1 MQRNIR
7 LVLEYDG
14 TFFKGWQ
21 IQPKQR
27 TVQGELEARLERLCS
42 QPVRVIASGRTDTGV
57 HAQGQVVNFKW
68 NKDISLERLQH
79 ALNGMLPADVAVL
92 AADEVPSTFHARFD
106 ARRRTYLYQI
116 RQQKQALRRDQ
127 AWWIRRPLDVAA
139 MQEAASALV
148 GHHDFTSF
156 CVAAF
161 EKEKRDCQVF
171 DCTWQALEN
180 GLQFRMEANRFL
192 RAMVRSIV
200 GTLVEIGRG
209 IRLPSAIPQILAAQN
224 RQSAGESAPP
234 QGLFLNKVLYV
245 E

>member
-27 TVQGELEARLERLCS
+27 TVQGELETRLERLCGETI
-42 QPVRVIASGRTDTGV
+42 RVVASGRTDAGV
-57 HAQGQVVNFKW
+57 HALGQVVNFTTAKS
-68 NKDISLERLQH
+68 IALERLHQ
-79 ALNGMLPADVAVL
+79 ALNGMLPADIAVL
-92 AADEVPSTFHARFD
+92 SVDEVAPSFHARFD
-106 ARRRTYLYQI
+106 AKRREYIYKITY
-116 RQQKQALRRDQ
+116 RKQAIGRDL
-127 AWWIRRPLDVAA
+127 AWWIRRPPNVSA

-161 EKEKRDCQVF
+161 EKDTLDCRVF
-171 DCTWQALEN
+171 NCTFQAQEN
-180 GLQFRMEANRFL
+180 GLQFRIEANRFL
-192 RAMVRSIV
+192 RSMVRGIV
-200 GTLVEIGRG
+200 GTLMEIGRG
-209 IRLPSAIPQILAAQN
+209 IRSPGDISRVLEARD
-224 RQSAGESAPP
+224 RQFAGASAPP
-234 QGLFLNKVLYV
+234 QGLFLKQVTYV